1 MKKISFFAC
10 ALSAMLIGFSAC
22 SEDDGKIDD
31 GGQGQGGGNGSSVEE
46 KGTHFDIWV
55 SLGESTGM
63 GSDGATCLVK
73 SVDSLTVQEPIN
85 FKNDGVDVTA
95 TIYQESVIKDGY
107 YYQVPKSADRFGK
120 YRIAD
125 NRLET
130 LAEHPFEQN
139 TYKDRRYTH
148 AWTDDNTL
156 VIMAANG
163 SADKVIWTKLNAADM
178 SIMAEGELSL
188 EVPEGDKF
196 STSGLAKYRESDNMI
211 IYAFQHK
218 NETEHFYVAF
228 IDADDMSVVN
238 EVMEDRADQMAGT
251 AYGELLQDKMFFDE
265 DDNLYI
271 ACNSKLPGAEKSTQQ
286 YGRLLRINNGE
297 TAFDKT
303 YEGYNYDKGKI
314 VTASYLTEGKA
325 LIYIQDP
332 DYTGAGA
339 WGDAYN
345 CYYAVLDLKTDAK
358 TEIQY
363 QGQNLPFCSG
373 TFSQRSLVDGDVAYI
388 GVNPED
394 SEPCVYIYN
403 IEDGT
408 VEKGLSI
415 TEGYEFDRIVRMEE
429 NND

>member
-22 SEDDGKIDD
+22 SEEERKIDN

-148 AWTDDNTL
+148 AWDRRQYSRDNGGQRFGRQSDMDQAQCCRHEHHGRRRTL
-156 VIMAANG
+156 A
-163 SADKVIWTKLNAADM
+163 
-178 SIMAEGELSL
+178 
-188 EVPEGDKF
+188 
-196 STSGLAKYRESDNMI
+196 R
-211 IYAFQHK
+211 
-218 NETEHFYVAF
+218 
-228 IDADDMSVVN
+228 
-238 EVMEDRADQMAGT
+238 
-251 AYGELLQDKMFFDE
+251 
-265 DDNLYI
+265 
-271 ACNSKLPGAEKSTQQ
+271 GA
-286 YGRLLRINNGE
+286 RR
-297 TAFDKT
+297 
-303 YEGYNYDKGKI
+303 
-314 VTASYLTEGKA
+314 
-325 LIYIQDP
+325 
-332 DYTGAGA
+332 
-339 WGDAYN
+339 
-345 CYYAVLDLKTDAK
+345 
-358 TEIQY
+358 
-363 QGQNLPFCSG
+363 
-373 TFSQRSLVDGDVAYI
+373 
-388 GVNPED
+388 
-394 SEPCVYIYN
+394 
-403 IEDGT
+403 
-408 VEKGLSI
+408 
-415 TEGYEFDRIVRMEE
+415 
-429 NND
+429 

>member
-22 SEDDGKIDD
+22 SEEERKIDN

-178 SIMAEGELSL
+178 SIMAEGQIQHIGACQ
-188 EVPEGDKF
+188 VQGV
-196 STSGLAKYRESDNMI
+196 GQYDNI
-211 IYAFQHK
+211 CFPAQERDGAFLCGIHRCGRH
-218 NETEHFYVAF
+218 EC
-228 IDADDMSVVN
+228 
-238 EVMEDRADQMAGT
+238 
-251 AYGELLQDKMFFDE
+251 GER
-265 DDNLYI
+265 
-271 ACNSKLPGAEKSTQQ
+271 GH
-286 YGRLLRINNGE
+286 GRQGRPDGRNG
-297 TAFDKT
+297 
-303 YEGYNYDKGKI
+303 I
-314 VTASYLTEGKA
+314 
-325 LIYIQDP
+325 
-332 DYTGAGA
+332 
-339 WGDAYN
+339 
-345 CYYAVLDLKTDAK
+345 
-358 TEIQY
+358 
-363 QGQNLPFCSG
+363 
-373 TFSQRSLVDGDVAYI
+373 R
-388 GVNPED
+388 
-394 SEPCVYIYN
+394 
-403 IEDGT
+403 GT
-408 VEKGLSI
+408 VARQDV
-415 TEGYEFDRIVRMEE
+415 FR
-429 NND
+429 